1 MSVVNELIRIEADG
15 SISFGNYELDV
26 KSKLSDFEYSGDMYK
41 VKTFKE
47 ITKLERNGTFVYES
61 VPGTAVNFFELL
73 ENGLSFTVEGPEDVQ
88 ITVEMEED
96 TEYKIL
102 LDDVNVGH
110 MTTNLGGK
118 LSFSVELEKAEQVQV
133 KILRV

>member
-15 SISFGNYELDV
+15 SISFGNYDLDV
-26 KSKLSDFEYSGDMYK
+26 KSKLSDFEYAGDMYK

-61 VPGTAVNFFELL
+61 VPGTAVNNFSLL
-73 ENGLSFTVEGPEDVQ
+73 DSGLSFTVEGPEDVQ

-102 LDDVNVGH
+102 LDDVNVGSI
-110 MTTNLGGK
+110 TTNLGGK
-118 LSFSVELEKAEQVQV
+118 LSFSVELEKADQVHV
-133 KILRV
+133 KIFRV